1 MKASNLL
8 PRYDGHMAGHLTA
21 DKLSTRN
28 LQSITCQVLLAQ
40 KSLLQLLLEKMDT
53 DYGEW
58 SSNVKTA
65 TCLNFKLEFH
75 CIQVLFTSNSF
86 MHSILS
92 WQIQVLFT
100 SNYIVLLLF
109 RFAVAVMRPSVMHQQ
124 TMWSFDRAL
133 GSTLGVRVFNSI
145 SLF

>member
-58 SSNVKTA
+58 PSNVKNA

-75 CIQVLFTSNSF
+75 CIQVLFTSS
-86 MHSILS
+86 
-92 WQIQVLFT
+92 
-100 SNYIVLLLF
+100 YIVLLLF
-109 RFAVAVMRPSVMHQQ
+109 RFAVAVMRPSVMHQP

-133 GSTLGVRVFNSI
+133 GSTLGVSVFNLI